1 MVTWVEWSNKK
12 VVCQNKWNIDV
23 YRYKSSIFAKM
34 SSFGVQEELIYFI
47 CQNILGREKG
57 KERRNKKRDG
67 KTI

>member
-1 MVTWVEWSNKK
+1 MFTDTN
-12 VVCQNKWNIDV
+12 QA
-23 YRYKSSIFAKM
+23 YFAKM

-57 KERRNKKRDG
+57 KERRNKKGEG